1 MSDLCITSI
10 YIEGDKPTLQNLAD
24 RINTDGGLQSNI
36 FATLRFSEEDFEYNH
51 CGEVDVLEKE
61 GRYFL
66 QTESWIEEYE
76 DKENWQKAVFPTY
89 VFYEL
94 HTVDGVD
101 DWTNDKEGKF
111 FKEHELAII
120 ADGQSEELGS
130 GFDTEAEAIKFVK
143 EHCAGIP
150 KDLMTIEDINT
161 YCMKNHL
168 DTLWYYG
175 HTIVNKT
182 CPPITTKII
191 ECLIEAINKQ

>member
-76 DKENWQKAVFPTY
+76 DKENW
-89 VFYEL
+89 
-94 HTVDGVD
+94 
-101 DWTNDKEGKF
+101 
-111 FKEHELAII
+111 
-120 ADGQSEELGS
+120 
-130 GFDTEAEAIKFVK
+130 
-143 EHCAGIP
+143 
-150 KDLMTIEDINT
+150 
-161 YCMKNHL
+161 
-168 DTLWYYG
+168 
-175 HTIVNKT
+175 
-182 CPPITTKII
+182 
-191 ECLIEAINKQ
+191 